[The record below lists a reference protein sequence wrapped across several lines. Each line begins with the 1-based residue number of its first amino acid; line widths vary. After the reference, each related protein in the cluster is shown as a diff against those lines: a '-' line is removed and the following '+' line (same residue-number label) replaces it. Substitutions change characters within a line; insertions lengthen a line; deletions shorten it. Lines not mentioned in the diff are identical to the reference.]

1 VTITFN
7 NNSKVASLESRIL
20 NSLGKVTYGPSQT
33 ITFKAKTPEAML
45 FEIFDAFKLVL
56 VGTVVTLKDQGTLKS
71 NPLVH
76 RAGTALS
83 SSVAVAGSSALLP
96 PLSKWEKTSVGYELD
111 INGASF
117 SVWKSGNSGKF
128 RVAASRIHKAFP
140 KLAKQFPHSYVALC
154 RGELLN
160 ERTPDADVFKT
171 PTEAL
176 KAFTAKL
183 KLALIRNTNADAT
196 ATAAAKAPSKFDA
209 GKTYSYYYRTVR
221 LGFEDDQPQNRV
233 DIWLCAHM
241 DFDYSIAKKFK
252 ARNTE
257 LRAESKRGG
266 GFGNGIGF
274 GEQGRDIKLSSIKGS
289 FRHSHTGINGKGPL
303 FVLHDAKE
311 LKGAKLR
318 EILSSTVESVT
329 RAGSATASYV
339 AVAESDELSDRVA
352 SIVYGDLKRIKSTIA
367 AWKGKMTPEQYEEFE
382 AYQNSVAKFIATT
395 YVKRMSKAYQAKT
408 NSI

>member
-1 VTITFN
+1 MATTKLFKTALDAVDSASFKNPTTRSRAIRNALGKKIPAALLNTVTTSASIINGLSRSPEQVRLFASMQTTAEKGKSGSVSVTVTFN
-7 NNSKVASLESRIL
+7 NDSKIASLETRIL
-20 NSLGKVTYGPSQT
+20 NGMGKVSFLPSRSV
-33 ITFKAKTPEAML
+33 TFKTTSADVLL
-45 FEIFDAFKLVL
+45 FDVFDAIKEVF
-56 VGTVVTLKDQGTLKS
+56 VGVVTLKDQGTLKS

-183 KLALIRNTNADAT
+183 KLALIRNTNA
-196 ATAAAKAPSKFDA
+196 
-209 GKTYSYYYRTVR
+209 V
-221 LGFEDDQPQNRV
+221 
-233 DIWLCAHM
+233 
-241 DFDYSIAKKFK
+241 
-252 ARNTE
+252 
-257 LRAESKRGG
+257 
-266 GFGNGIGF
+266 
-274 GEQGRDIKLSSIKGS
+274 
-289 FRHSHTGINGKGPL
+289 
-303 FVLHDAKE
+303 
-311 LKGAKLR
+311 
-318 EILSSTVESVT
+318 
-329 RAGSATASYV
+329 ATASYV

-395 YVKRMSKAYQAKT
+395 YVKRMSKVYQAKT